1 MSKKAQPKI
10 PELVESLLKEMEVFK
25 GEMREGN
32 KSLEDSISKSKILS
46 IFDFERFEET
56 KKSFQD
62 VITHSLK
69 KFETYFQ

>member
-32 KSLEDSISKSKILS
+32 KSLEDSISKSMILR

-62 VITHSLK
+62 VISHSLK